1 MKKPQRILV
10 IRGGALGDFVVSLPV
25 LAALRGAYPKAHL
38 GVLCHRAHGRLL
50 EVANCVDEWR
60 DLEARDWV
68 GLFVDEPLRESGSN
82 AWLSGFDLIVSFL
95 HDATGVVHRHINQL
109 SGGQLLIG
117 CARPPNG
124 ACRPASEMMLEA
136 LEPLDLK
143 HCDPV
148 PQLQFDF
155 ENEGAKILALHPGSG
170 SELKNWPE
178 AKWEQLIGRL
188 SEEGERL
195 LLIGGESEAD
205 RVGRLADQFA
215 SENVRAMINR
225 PLPEVAQTLA
235 GCRGMVGHDS
245 GVSHLSAALNVPCV
259 LMWGAT
265 DEEVWR
271 PAGNGVSILRGTN
284 GISSIEV
291 GAVLDEIKK
300 CLPSIDS

>member
-1 MKKPQRILV
+1 MT
-10 IRGGALGDFVVSLPV
+10 LPV

-68 GLFVDEPLRESGSN
+68 GLFVDEPLRLSESN

-95 HDATGVVHRHINQL
+95 HDATGVVHQHITGL
-109 SGGQLLIG
+109 TDGQVLIG
-117 CARPPNG
+117 CARPPDG
-124 ACRPASEMMLEA
+124 AGRPASEMMLEV
-136 LEPLDLK
+136 LETLDLK

-148 PQLQFDF
+148 PQLQF
-155 ENEGAKILALHPGSG
+155 ELEYEGAKVLVLHPGSG
-170 SELKNWPE
+170 SERKNWPE

-188 SEEGERL
+188 CEEGERL
-195 LLIGGESEAD
+195 LLIGGECEAD
-205 RVGRLADQFA
+205 RVGRLADQFV
-215 SENVRAMINR
+215 SEKVRAMINR
-225 PLPEVAQTLA
+225 PLPEVAQTLL
-235 GCRGMVGHDS
+235 GCRGVVGHDS